1 MSFEFCMEKERESR
15 KRALRCKLCR
25 SRCGM
30 ASNGGEMRARKG
42 EHFFRGG
49 REVEKDEEFG
59 VVGGFMADDGDWA
72 SPGLTDT
79 GGD

>member
-1 MSFEFCMEKERESR
+1 
-15 KRALRCKLCR
+15 
-25 SRCGM
+25 
-30 ASNGGEMRARKG
+30 MRARKG